1 MKQENKSENFEVLAD
16 NILQFKRTGV
26 YLPFY
31 NRLILVTYID
41 NFYLPSNFR
50 PVLKDL
56 SRILILLNKEDC
68 FLNPPSDWEIL
79 FAWGDRVLRR
89 FKKQHPIMV

>member
-1 MKQENKSENFEVLAD
+1 MN
-16 NILQFKRTGV
+16 
-26 YLPFY
+26 
-31 NRLILVTYID
+31 LIV
-41 NFYLPSNFR
+41 FHFR

-79 FAWGDRVLRR
+79 LAWGDRVLRR
-89 FKKQHPIMV
+89 YKKQHPIMV